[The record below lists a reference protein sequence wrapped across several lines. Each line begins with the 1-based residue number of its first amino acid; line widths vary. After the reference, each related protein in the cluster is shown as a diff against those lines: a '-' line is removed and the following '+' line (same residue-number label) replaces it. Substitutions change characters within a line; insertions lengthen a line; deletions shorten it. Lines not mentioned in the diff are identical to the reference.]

1 MDVPLD
7 GVAFT
12 TGLTIRGSQIFG
24 FWGVTQF
31 FIFLVSKRTRMF
43 VLQVYSKVF
52 FIKLKKKYCRPI
64 HKNRKLLS

>member
-12 TGLTIRGSQIFG
+12 TGPTIRGSQILG
-24 FWGVTQF
+24 FWGVRQF

-43 VLQVYSKVF
+43 VLQVY
-52 FIKLKKKYCRPI
+52 FIKFKKKYCRPI

>member
-24 FWGVTQF
+24 FWGVRQF

-52 FIKLKKKYCRPI
+52 FIKFKKSTVGQFIKIESY
-64 HKNRKLLS
+64 

>member
-12 TGLTIRGSQIFG
+12 TRLTIRGSQIFG
-24 FWGVTQF
+24 FWGVRQF

-43 VLQVYSKVF
+43 VLQVKSKV
-52 FIKLKKKYCRPI
+52 KSSLNLKTYCRLI

>member
-12 TGLTIRGSQIFG
+12 TGPTIRGSQILG
-24 FWGVTQF
+24 FWGVRQF
-31 FIFLVSKRTRMF
+31 FIFLASKRTRMF

-52 FIKLKKKYCRPI
+52 FIKFKKNTVGQLIKIESY
-64 HKNRKLLS
+64 

>member
-1 MDVPLD
+1 MDEPLD

-12 TGLTIRGSQIFG
+12 TGLTMRGSQIFG
-24 FWGVTQF
+24 FWGVRQF

-52 FIKLKKKYCRPI
+52 FIKLKKYCRPI